1 MYIITYEPN
10 IEKLKDYEIQTQIKP
25 PAEMAAF
32 FRNGG
37 ESPLYNLYN

>member
-10 IEKLKDYEIQTQIKP
+10 IEKLKDYEIQIKP

-32 FRNGG
+32 FRYGG
-37 ESPLYNLYN
+37 ESPLS